1 MQLQSDLP
9 RIATKQTLK
18 ELELALIHLKEG
30 ASDEKRSGITFLELF
45 KEGLE
50 DGQYVIVQMKKKWYD
65 MEFRE

>member
-18 ELELALIHLKEG
+18 ALELALIHLKEG

-65 MEFRE
+65 MEVSE

>member
-65 MEFRE
+65 MEVSE